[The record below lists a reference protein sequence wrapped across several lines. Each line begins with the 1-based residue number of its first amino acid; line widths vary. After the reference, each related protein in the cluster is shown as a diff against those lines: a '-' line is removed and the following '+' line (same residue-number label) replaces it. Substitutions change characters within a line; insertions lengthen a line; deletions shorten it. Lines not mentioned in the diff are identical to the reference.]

1 MFTELDHQFMN
12 RALMLAERGLYSTS
26 PNPRVGCVIVR
37 DSQII
42 GEGWHEKVGEPHAEV
57 LAIRDA
63 IAKGYSVKGAT
74 AYVTLEPCSHFGRT
88 PPCADALVRE
98 GLGLVVAAME
108 DPNPLVNGQ
117 GFDKLRA
124 AGIGVRRGLLE
135 KQARDLNPGF
145 ISRVLRNRPYLR
157 MKAGMSLD
165 ARVALNDGSSQW
177 ITSEMA
183 RNDGHAWRAQACA
196 ILTGIGTVR
205 DDDPQLNVRAIQT
218 NRQPLKVLLDSAFEV
233 DPNAKIFATGLVI
246 VVVAVDLKLHAQKVA
261 LLQAKGAEVVSQ
273 FAESLDGTG
282 SSRRKPV
289 FKDGRPKTNLIA
301 VLSMLNER
309 GLSEVHVEAGS
320 KLNGSLLREG
330 LVDEL
335 LLYVAPSLIGAGQPF
350 ADLAQVSSLDQKH
363 EFEYIDVTKI
373 GEDLRLRARRKD
385 SFMKVV

>member
-12 RALMLAERGLYSTS
+12 RALSLARRGLYSTN

-37 DSQII
+37 DSKII

-63 IAKGYSVKGAT
+63 IAKGQSVKGAT

-88 PPCADALVRE
+88 PPCADALIRE

-124 AGIGVRRGLLE
+124 AGIGVRCGLLE
-135 KQARDLNPGF
+135 KQARELNPGF
-145 ISRVLRNRPYLR
+145 ISRVTRNRPYLR

-165 ARVALNDGSSQW
+165 ARVALSDGSSQW
-177 ITSEMA
+177 ITSELA

-205 DDDPQLNVRAIQT
+205 DDNPRLNVRAVKT
-218 NRQPLKVLLDSAFEV
+218 SRQPLKVLLDSAFEV
-233 DPNAKIFATGLVI
+233 DPSAKIFDAGPVI
-246 VVVAVDLKLHAQKVA
+246 VVVAVDLIAHAQKVA
-261 LLQAKGAEVVSQ
+261 LLQAKGAEIVSQ
-273 FAESLDGTG
+273 F
-282 SSRRKPV
+282 SRLAGDNGNSQAQIV
-289 FKDGRPKTNLIA
+289 LKDGRPKTNLTA
-301 VLSMLNER
+301 VLAMLNER
-309 GLSEVHVEAGS
+309 GLSEIHVEAGS

-350 ADLAQVSSLDQKH
+350 ADLAQVASLDQKH
-363 EFEYIDVTKI
+363 EFEFIDVTQI
-373 GEDLRLRARRKD
+373 GDDLRLRARRKD
-385 SFMKVV
+385 SFMKAV